1 MKSKR
6 AHILLPHDLVKEIDS
21 IVGPRGRSAF
31 LVETAR
37 EAIRRRKLLRFL
49 ESDTPAWK
57 DADHPELGRGAAAWV
72 RELWQENER
81 KRTKKQRRAHV
92 NRKYFILEKDGI
104 PVAGVLS
111 ADELEDYLEMQEP
124 GLKAQIRK
132 SNEEYRRGKGRD
144 AGIFLADLQRAAS
157 RPKR

>member
-37 EAIRRRKLLRFL
+37 EAVRRRKLLHFL

-57 DADHPELGRGAAAWV
+57 DADHPELRHGAGEFV
-72 RELWQENER
+72 REFRRESER
-81 KRTKKQRRAHV
+81 KRT
-92 NRKYFILEKDGI
+92 EK
-104 PVAGVLS
+104 
-111 ADELEDYLEMQEP
+111 
-124 GLKAQIRK
+124 R
-132 SNEEYRRGKGRD
+132 
-144 AGIFLADLQRAAS
+144 QRA
-157 RPKR
+157 KK

>member
-37 EAIRRRKLLRFL
+37 EAVRRRKLLRFL

-57 DADHPELGRGAAAWV
+57 DHPELAGGAGAWV
-72 RELWQENER
+72 RELRQESEK
-81 KRTKKQRRAHV
+81 KRAGKQR
-92 NRKYFILEKDGI
+92 
-104 PVAGVLS
+104 
-111 ADELEDYLEMQEP
+111 
-124 GLKAQIRK
+124 
-132 SNEEYRRGKGRD
+132 
-144 AGIFLADLQRAAS
+144 LA
-157 RPKR
+157 KK